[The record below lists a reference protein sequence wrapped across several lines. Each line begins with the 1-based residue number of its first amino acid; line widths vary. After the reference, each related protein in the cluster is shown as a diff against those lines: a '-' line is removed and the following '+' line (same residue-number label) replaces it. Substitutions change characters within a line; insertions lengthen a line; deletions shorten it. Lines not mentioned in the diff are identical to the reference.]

1 MNRLLLT
8 IGVIAIAVSVTAQ
21 SNFVTLGDK
30 AFVEKD
36 YYTAVN
42 YYEKYLGIIPPDA
55 AGFRPYSPEKVPNRK
70 KHGKEIPTHVLYQ
83 LAESFRMLHD
93 YASAEQWYSKTMTK
107 DPQHTV
113 YPVAPYWHGVTLR
126 ANKKFEESET
136 ELQGFLKSYTKADEY
151 SEGAKHELDNLA
163 FIRQQLKSKEQS
175 LYNIGKLSTG
185 NKKMQGNYSPS
196 FDGNNQ
202 LYFTAALP
210 DTTTTK
216 PSPSINN
223 LYRAIVNDTMI
234 STVERAPLETAKN
247 TDQGTPTF
255 TANGKRMFFTRWERE
270 KGAAT
275 AAIYM
280 SDLGSDSKWS
290 SPVKLND
297 KVNVAGYS
305 AMQPFVTPDGT
316 HLLFSSDRPNGLGK
330 YDLWYVTVDP
340 QGIAGD
346 AVNLGSTINTKEN
359 EEAPFYQAISKT
371 LVFSSDGRV
380 GMGGYDLYQSKGDFT
395 TWQTPADLGY
405 PVNSVRDDMYFYA
418 KNTDNNL
425 LHNAYFSSD
434 RQADCCLEIFNVTR
448 DDKTFKQ
455 QVVGTITECNTN
467 APLSGVQVIADDNN
481 GTTVYKNDN
490 TGSSYGFNINNDFTA
505 ITFKFSKEGYTVSS
519 QPITIHGEKYTDT
532 TYTVKACLTAIPQQ
546 EKTPATDSTT
556 EEPGKETIVGKDGTK
571 KASHKMM
578 KVFFEFD
585 KSAIAGQE
593 RPVLD
598 SLASLM
604 KKETGL
610 VMEIGGYTDAKGT
623 DEYNIKLGKARAE
636 SCAGYLVQ
644 KGIERSRLVTKGY
657 GKCCPVEPDTIDDKD
672 NPEGRKANRRVE
684 FKILEY

>member
-1 MNRLLLT
+1 MNKLLLT
-8 IGVIAIAVSVTAQ
+8 IGVIAIAVSANAQ

-36 YYTAVN
+36 YYTAAN

-55 AGFRPYSPEKVPNRK
+55 AGFRPYAPEKVPNRK
-70 KHGKEIPTHVLYQ
+70 RHADQSIPTHVLYQ
-83 LAESFRMLHD
+83 LAESLRMLHD
-93 YASAEQWYSKTMTK
+93 YANAEQWYSKTMAQ
-107 DPQHTV
+107 DARHTL

-126 ANKKFEESET
+126 ANKKFQEAET
-136 ELQGFLKSYTKADEY
+136 ELQGFVKSYTKADEY
-151 SEGAKHELDNLA
+151 SEGARHELDNLA
-163 FIRQQLKSKEQS
+163 FIRQQLKGKEQS
-175 LYNIGKLSTG
+175 LYNVGKLNTG
-185 NKKMQGNYSPS
+185 NKKMTGNYAPS

-210 DTTTTK
+210 DTNTSK

-223 LYRAIVNDTMI
+223 LYRATVSDTMI
-234 STVERAPLETAKN
+234 STVERAPLETTKN
-247 TDQGTPTF
+247 MDQGTPTF
-255 TANGKRMFFTRWERE
+255 TADGKRMFFTRWARD

-280 SDLGSDSKWS
+280 SDLGTDNKWA

-297 KVNVAGYS
+297 KVNLAGYS
-305 AMQPFVTPDGT
+305 AMQPFVTPDGSR
-316 HLLFSSDRPNGLGK
+316 LLFASDRPNGFGK
-330 YDLWYVTVDP
+330 YDLWYTTIDP
-340 QGIAGD
+340 QGNGGE
-346 AVNLGSTINTKEN
+346 AVNLGSSINTKEN
-359 EEAPFYQAISKT
+359 EEAPFYQAISQT
-371 LVFSSDGRV
+371 LVFSSDGRI
-380 GMGGYDLYQSKGDFT
+380 GMGGYDLYKSKGDFT
-395 TWQTPADLGY
+395 NWQTPVNLGY

-448 DDKTFKQ
+448 EDKTFRQ
-455 QVVGTITECNTN
+455 QVAGAITECNTH
-467 APLSGVQVIADDNN
+467 APLADVQVIAADGN
-481 GTTVYKNDN
+481 GTTVYKNDHA
-490 TGSSYGFNINNDFTA
+490 GSSYGFSITNDVA
-505 ITFKFSKEGYTVSS
+505 AVTFRFNKEGYTVSS
-519 QPITIHGEKYTDT
+519 EPVSIHVEKYTDT
-532 TYTVKACLTAIPQQ
+532 TYTVNTCLTAIPQP
-546 EKTPATDSTT
+546 EKTPVDSSIET
-556 EEPGKETIVGKDGTK
+556 PGKETIVGKDGVKRT
-571 KASHKMM
+571 AHKMM

-585 KSAIAGQE
+585 KSAVAGQE

-604 KKETGL
+604 QRETGL

-623 DEYNIKLGKARAE
+623 DEYNSKLGKARAE
-636 SCAGYLVQ
+636 SCAAYMVQ